1 MHSNRQFSVSIQGKS
16 TVKSQ
21 GDGGRSSVEFFVEG
35 TQMTVNRTKPTKAE
49 LHKMLAEAVLN
60 NSGRYQAAARSG
72 SAIYTQAQQ
81 AGWDEAFGQ
90 HQMSRGIFKP

>member
-21 GDGGRSSVEFFVEG
+21 GDGGRSSVDFFVEG

-49 LHKMLAEAVLN
+49 LHKMLAEAV
-60 NSGRYQAAARSG
+60 SIAQG
-72 SAIYTQAQQ
+72 AIKLQPVLDPPSTP
-81 AGWDEAFGQ
+81 
-90 HQMSRGIFKP
+90 KPNKRLG